1 MDLSIRSS
9 ISVTDRAAATK
20 SPGYSFR
27 TASGGCSRE
36 AISAGVPGLEP
47 RMAEPESAVLPI
59 TPYPNDLGFR
69 FVAGCGGTVVPAEK
83 ESTKL
88 FGGNYK
94 SPGQHAVVGFV
105 RMGFGRPL
113 GPAAGTA
120 ADPAS
125 AVRAGNPW
133 RMRRCRSARDPKPVA
148 CGLRFARHRHR
159 GRGARSRSNSGNR
172 PSPTYPTADAA
183 SGDGVVAQVPWWRG
197 GAARQCHWQRGSGAG
212 SGRAPGRPTFP
223 ALADRRAAP
232 LGPARRSRGPPGGV
246 IRWARPIRVR
256 PAGGAWILPARA
268 VPWIRTAAG

>member
-36 AISAGVPGLEP
+36 RSPLGYQDSNLEWLNQNQLCCQLHHTPMTWAFGSSLAAAAPSFRPRKRVPNCSGETTNRLVSTRLLGSSGWVSAGRSARRPGLP
-47 RMAEPESAVLPI
+47 PI
-59 TPYPNDLGFR
+59 
-69 FVAGCGGTVVPAEK
+69 
-83 ESTKL
+83 
-88 FGGNYK
+88 
-94 SPGQHAVVGFV
+94 
-105 RMGFGRPL
+105 
-113 GPAAGTA
+113 
-120 ADPAS
+120 PAS

-133 RMRRCRSARDPKPVA
+133 RMRRCRSARDPNPFA
-148 CGLRFARHRHR
+148 CGLRFARHRHP
-159 GRGARSRSNSGNR
+159 GLGARSRSNSGTGPR
-172 PSPTYPTADAA
+172 PPIPRPTLHPATA
-183 SGDGVVAQVPWWRG
+183 WWLRCRG
-197 GAARQCHWQRGSGAG
+197 GAARQCHRQRGSGAG
-212 SGRAPGRPTFP
+212 PVEHRAARPSPRSP
-223 ALADRRAAP
+223 AGDRWAAP